1 MMIFSKFAT
10 LKRRW
15 KNERGAVLIEAALA
29 VPILMFVIL
38 GAVEAGMAWE
48 AKSATTSGVR
58 TGLLRAASIGDKPE
72 TDLRILQ
79 SIIGEVGADN
89 VENLEWVVVFDA
101 SGSNDAATIET
112 CRLAEAGGGVA
123 GLCNTY
129 GSGTQFA
136 DVVAGTIT
144 QAGHFDDG
152 GNVIT
157 GGYSCDSTKID
168 SNWCAPGRLV
178 NGDVEIGVAL
188 KYQHTWFTGI
198 FPGNGV
204 DFEDFSTSSTF
215 IGEGSDISASTP
227 ILPAGNLTYDSGSF
241 DGPLNV
247 GDVTWS
253 PSANITSAPA
263 DSSRN
268 FLGLYASFDSVGLTV
283 GNLATHTQVCI
294 TFDLLVIGNWE
305 YAADVNNRVN
315 PEDVFSLGIDG
326 TNVHKSTYSDDTPP
340 PGSTEID
347 TLGYTGD
354 LDNDWVVTIT
364 ECVPHTG
371 STADFDFSSAMS
383 AGAANEAWGIDNV
396 VVTVS

>member
-1 MMIFSKFAT
+1 MMIFTMFSA

-15 KNERGAVLIEAALA
+15 KNERGAVLVEAALA

-79 SIIGEVGADN
+79 SIIGEIGADN
-89 VENLEWVVVFDA
+89 VDQLDWVVVFDA
-101 SGSNDAATIET
+101 SGANNAATIET

-144 QAGHFDDG
+144 LASHFDDG
-152 GNVIT
+152 GNGIT
-157 GGYSCDSTKID
+157 GGYNCDNSKID

-178 NGDVEIGVAL
+178 NGDVEIGLAL
-188 KYQHTWFTGI
+188 KYRHTWFTGI
-198 FPGNGV
+198 LPGDGV
-204 DFEDFSTSSTF
+204 DFEDYSTSSTF
-215 IGEGSDISASTP
+215 IGDGSDISASNPVMIDT
-227 ILPAGNLTYDSGSF
+227 LAYDSGSF
-241 DGPLNV
+241 NGALNV

-253 PSANITSAPA
+253 ASANVTSAPA
-263 DSSRN
+263 NSFRN
-268 FLGLYASFDSVGLTV
+268 FLGLYAAFDSVQLNV
-283 GNLATHTQVCI
+283 GNLATHTQVCV
-294 TFDLLVIGNWE
+294 TFDLLVIGNWD
-305 YAADVNNRVN
+305 YAADLNNPVN

-326 TNVHKSTYSDDTPP
+326 TNVHKSSYNDGNPP
-340 PGSTEID
+340 AGSTEID

-354 LDNDWVVTIT
+354 LANDWVVTIT

-383 AGAANEAWGIDNV
+383 AGATNEAWGIDNV

>member
-1 MMIFSKFAT
+1 MTFTMFST

-15 KNERGAVLIEAALA
+15 KNERGAVLVEAALA

-89 VENLEWVVVFDA
+89 VDNLEWVVVFDA
-101 SGSNDAATIET
+101 SGANDAATIET

-144 QAGHFDDG
+144 LASHFDDG
-152 GNVIT
+152 GNVIS
-157 GGYSCDSTKID
+157 GGYTCDSTKID

-178 NGDVEIGVAL
+178 NGDVEIGLAL
-188 KYQHTWFTGI
+188 KYQHAWFTGI
-198 FPGNGV
+198 FPGDGV
-204 DFEDFSTSSTF
+204 DFEDYATSSTF

-227 ILPAGNLTYDSGSF
+227 LTPTGPTVYDSGSF

-247 GDVTWS
+247 GDATWTGATDS
-253 PSANITSAPA
+253 DIISAPEPT
-263 DSSRN
+263 DGSRK
-268 FLGLYASFDSVGLTV
+268 FLGQFGTNDSIDLTINNLAAHSMVCVSFDLYIIGSWDFGDSW
-283 GNLATHTQVCI
+283 GPD
-294 TFDLLVIGNWE
+294 TFGV
-305 YAADVNNRVN
+305 DV
-315 PEDVFSLGIDG
+315 DG
-326 TNVHKSTYSDDTPP
+326 TNQYQEGFDQGDGPT
-340 PGSTEID
+340 GETESD
-347 TLGYTGD
+347 TLGYGTDGWGD
-354 LDNDWVVTIT
+354 SVVPIT
-364 ECVPHTG
+364 VCDTSHSASSVTF
-371 STADFDFSSAMS
+371 TFFSDLTESL
-383 AGAANEAWGIDNV
+383 GNESWGIDNV
-396 VVTVS
+396 VVTAS